1 MTTNLSA
8 FVSSGARMAIIIYLL
23 LLLYSDITQYL
34 RHIGRRRQ
42 SSHYHYPG
50 RTYFPFYREAG
61 TLELV
66 DSTRRLKQ
74 DLSNP
79 LKIKWMSLGFIL
91 PE

>member
-8 FVSSGARMAIIIYLL
+8 FVSSGARMAMIIYLL

-34 RHIGRRRQ
+34 RHISRRRQ

-50 RTYFPFYREAG
+50 RIFHFIG
-61 TLELV
+61 KWELKTESG
-66 DSTRRLKQ
+66 STRRLKQ